1 MGAGLKTLKV
11 TLKHRIIAIMFSIAI
26 TSSLFYVCN
35 FVVPSQI
42 VNVEAEMII
51 EIGYLKRVVLPSII
65 LSCLSMLYYLIRS
78 KEKKALSC
86 QKQDS

>member
-1 MGAGLKTLKV
+1 M
-11 TLKHRIIAIMFSIAI
+11 
-26 TSSLFYVCN
+26 
-35 FVVPSQI
+35 PSQI